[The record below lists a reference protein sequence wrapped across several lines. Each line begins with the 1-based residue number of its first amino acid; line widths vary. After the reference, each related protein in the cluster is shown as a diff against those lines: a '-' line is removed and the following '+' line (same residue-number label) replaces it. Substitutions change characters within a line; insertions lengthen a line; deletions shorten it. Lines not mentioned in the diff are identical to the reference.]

1 MSPLDVVNLT
11 PLMERSGGRPE
22 IVVGVIDGPVMMQPG
37 FTSDRVREIGRTPG
51 TCSNANSAACTHGTL
66 VAGVLFGRRGSGAPS
81 ICPECTMLVRPIFS
95 DTATLRKD
103 HAIVGT
109 PSELADAIADSVAAG
124 ARVLNM
130 SVGLIGTAIADEQT
144 LNDALDYAA
153 KQGVI
158 VVAAAGNQGTVGS
171 STITRHPWVIPVAG
185 CDPQGWP
192 SSGSNL
198 GSSIGRRGLSAAGE
212 NITSLGTDGKPRS
225 FHGTSAATPFVTGAA
240 ALLWSEF
247 PEASADE
254 VKMALVQYGRSRR
267 NTIVPPVLDAW
278 RAYQTMASARGR
290 RGN

>member
-1 MSPLDVVNLT
+1 MSPLDVVKLT
-11 PLMERSGGRPE
+11 RLMERTGGRPE

-37 FTSDRVREIGRTPG
+37 FSSDRVREIGRAPG
-51 TCSNANSAACTHGTL
+51 TCSNANSAACMHGTL
-66 VAGVLFGRRGSGAPS
+66 VAGVLFGRRGSEAPS

-95 DTATLRKD
+95 ETATLRGQ
-103 HAIVGT
+103 HATVAT
-109 PSELADAIADSVAAG
+109 PGELADAIADCVAAG

-130 SVGLIGTAIADEQT
+130 SVGLIETAVADERK

-153 KQGVI
+153 KRGVI

-171 STITRHPWVIPVAG
+171 SMITRHPWVIPVVA
-185 CDPQGWP
+185 CDLQGRP

-212 NITSLGTDGKPRS
+212 NVTSLGTDGKPRT

-247 PEASADE
+247 PESSADE
-254 VKMALVQYGRSRR
+254 VKMALVQYGRNRR
-267 NTIVPPVLDAW
+267 NTIVPPMLDAW

-290 RGN
+290 RVN